1 MSMLREATLGLI
13 RAPRFSLTVIL
24 TLALAIGCVGT
35 LGNLLYAVALRP
47 LSVSEPEQL
56 AVFYPGRGEGLM
68 GIDPNALAE
77 INRQQTVFEE
87 LCGITRGAVSM
98 EINGATGRRVWEGVN
113 GSCADVLRLQPTL
126 GRLIGRED
134 ILTPEQSA
142 RVAVLSYR
150 FWKQS
155 LGGDPSVLGST
166 IVAQNVPLTVIG
178 IGPAGYDGLTT
189 DIGPDVT
196 IPLSLYSE
204 LMGSRP
210 LALWALG
217 RLRPGETIDSATAAM
232 KVVWPLAYAATV
244 TQTSAQQLS
253 RVGSPDVVHV
263 ESAAMGLSELRTRYE
278 RALYALT
285 GFGALLWA
293 LACVN
298 VSGVFLI
305 RTIARETELKIHAA
319 LGASRARLVGRIT
332 GEAALLIAIV
342 GLLAFGAMN
351 TVGAYLIRAAW
362 TSVSPSTV
370 VVAPDRL
377 AMFTLLALCAIT
389 VFVVVAPSLIV
400 VLMRDWVSLVASARD
415 TPRRATAWWRRAI
428 VTAQVA
434 ASLVLVAVAIV
445 LAQNLWQ
452 LRALPTGVAQNEIAF
467 ARLEPKPGLRPLTDA
482 SDVLRDML
490 DRAANLPGSDGSAFA
505 VSFPTSELRQVQA
518 TAPGYRAERALAGSE
533 VAAAVDWISPGFF
546 HTVGMR
552 LIAGRDL
559 SWDDGPGHPEV
570 AVISA
575 RMAQRVFAAMDPI
588 GQRVRIPSGKL
599 LTVVGVVSDAA
610 GGDPRVED
618 FPRMYLPVLQD
629 PRRIDAANLIVR
641 HSGALD
647 VRAGMQAVVNA
658 IGRQSVLYVRTVNE
672 QTSLVLGRER
682 LLAQVS
688 SYFAVLAVLVV
699 VVGLYGVLA
708 YAVAQRRR
716 ELAIRAALGAQR
728 LKLLTTVVGE
738 TAWMTIAGIAVGV
751 PAALWAR
758 RAVEGLLFNGPDQS
772 AMLLASAIGI
782 MAVAMIV
789 ATLAP
794 SRQLL
799 RTAVIEA
806 LRQD

>member
-1 MSMLREATLGLI
+1 MSMIREATLGLI

-47 LSVSEPEQL
+47 LSVSEPGRL
-56 AVFYPGRGEGLM
+56 AVFYPGRGEGLL
-68 GIDPNALAE
+68 GIDPKTLAE

-87 LCGITRGAVSM
+87 LCGISRGAFSVQ
-98 EINGATGRRVWEGVN
+98 INGATSRRVWEGVD
-113 GSCADVLRLQPTL
+113 GSYAGVLRLRPTL

-134 ILTPEQSA
+134 VLTPEQSA
-142 RVAVLSYR
+142 RVAVLSHR

-166 IVAQNVPLTVIG
+166 IVAHNVPLTVIG
-178 IGPAGYDGLTT
+178 VGPAGYEGLTT

-210 LALWALG
+210 TVLWALG
-217 RLRPGETIDSATAAM
+217 RLKPGETIDSATAAM

-263 ESAAMGLSELRTRYE
+263 ESATTGLSELRTRYE

-305 RTIARETELKIHAA
+305 RTISRETELKIHAA
-319 LGASRARLVGRIT
+319 LGASRVRLVGRIAT
-332 GEAALLIAIV
+332 EAALLIAIA
-342 GLLAFGAMN
+342 GFLAFGAMS
-351 TVGAYLIRAAW
+351 TVGAYLISNAW
-362 TSVSPSTV
+362 TSVSASTI

-377 AMFTLLALCAIT
+377 ALFTLLAGCGVTAL
-389 VFVVVAPSLIV
+389 VVVAPSLMI
-400 VLMRDWVSLVASARD
+400 VLMKDWVSLVASARD

-428 VTAQVA
+428 VTAQIA

-467 ARLEPKPGLRPLTDA
+467 ARLEPRPGLKPLTDA

-490 DRAANLPGSDGSAFA
+490 DRAAALPGSTGSAFA
-505 VSFPTSELRQVQA
+505 SLFPISELRQIQS
-518 TAPGYRAERALAGSE
+518 TAPGYRAEQAPAGSE
-533 VAAAVDWISPGFF
+533 VAAAMDWISPGFF
-546 HTVGMR
+546 QTVGMR
-552 LIAGRDL
+552 LSAGRDL
-559 SWDDGPGHPEV
+559 SWDDRPGHPEV
-570 AVISA
+570 AVVSA
-575 RMAQRVFAAMDPI
+575 RMAQRVFAAADPI
-588 GQRVRIPSGKL
+588 GQRIRLPNGKL

-629 PRRIDAANLIVR
+629 PRRIDNGNLIVR
-641 HSGALD
+641 HTGSSD
-647 VRAGMQAVVNA
+647 VREGTHTVVNA
-658 IGRQSVLYVRTVNE
+658 VGRQSLLYVRSVNE

-688 SYFAVLAVLVV
+688 SYFAALAVLVV
-699 VVGLYGVLA
+699 MIGLYGILA

-728 LKLLTTVVGE
+728 LRLLTTVIGE

-758 RAVEGLLFNGPDQS
+758 RAVQGLLFNGPDES
-772 AMLLASAIGI
+772 AMLLATAIGI
-782 MAVAMIV
+782 MVVAMIV